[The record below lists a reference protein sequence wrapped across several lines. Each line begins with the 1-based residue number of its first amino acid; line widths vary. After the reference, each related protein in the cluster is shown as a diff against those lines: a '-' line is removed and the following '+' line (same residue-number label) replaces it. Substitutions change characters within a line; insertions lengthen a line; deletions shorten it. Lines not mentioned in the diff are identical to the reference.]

1 MAIFPKNLRKSAD
14 KTRAIEGVQGAGD
27 EGVFDV
33 LHGSTFVVSV
43 VPSGVTALV
52 LLSLP
57 GMTAAIWPQASRIS
71 KDLFHVPSVLMVTGR
86 ADYGGGPEHVY
97 QLAKVVSRT
106 NPVFIACPK
115 EEPYWER
122 YQSIVGAERVLE
134 LPHRTLSPGAF
145 GRLMRFIRTN
155 GIDIIHAHGRSGG
168 VYARP
173 AALLT
178 GKPCFYTPNG
188 STPVCS
194 LKTAVYATAEYL
206 LSLVTKGVIAV
217 SGTEAQEL
225 KPLCAFPAR
234 LEVIEN
240 GVEIP
245 DHVDAPDARL
255 AGPLKIVHVTRYVF
269 QKNTPMLLDVIAA
282 LRDMGELHR
291 FEFVLLG
298 DGPGREEFEAA
309 AEERGLSDSVKVM
322 GAVSNPGARMAEAF
336 CLMSTSRWEGLPIAL
351 LEAMARAVPSI
362 ATDVTG
368 NKDAVADGETGFLF
382 PESSPRHGAELLVQL
397 ACDPA
402 LWRKMVAAA
411 RLRAERE
418 FSVETMAESTLRFY
432 TARSLPNGGVRVP
445 ERALE
450 RPVTTYATPALA
462 GGLHSSRKSVYTLT
476 TGPGRTGSASYPA

>member
-1 MAIFPKNLRKSAD
+1 M
-14 KTRAIEGVQGAGD
+14 
-27 EGVFDV
+27 
-33 LHGSTFVVSV
+33 
-43 VPSGVTALV
+43 
-52 LLSLP
+52 LLSFP

-115 EEPYWER
+115 DEPYWER
-122 YQSIVGAERVLE
+122 YQSIVGPERMLE
-134 LPHRTLSPGAF
+134 LPHRCITPGAF
-145 GRLMRFIRTN
+145 LRLMRFIREN
-155 GIDIIHAHGRSGG
+155 EIDIIHAHGRSGG

-173 AALLT
+173 AALLAR
-178 GKPCFYTPNG
+178 KPCFYTPNG
-188 STPVCS
+188 STPVCN
-194 LKTAVYATAEYL
+194 LRTAFYATAEYL
-206 LSLVTKGVIAV
+206 LSLVTRGVIAV

-225 KPLCAFPAR
+225 KPLCAFPSR

-245 DHVDAPDARL
+245 ERLDAPDARL
-255 AGPLKIVHVTRYVF
+255 AGPLKVVHVTRYVY
-269 QKNTPMLLDVIAA
+269 QKNTPMLIDVIAA
-282 LRDMGELHR
+282 LRDMRELHR

-298 DGPGREEFEAA
+298 DGPGRAEFEAA
-309 AEERGLSDSVKVM
+309 VAERGLADSVRIM
-322 GAVSNPGARMAEAF
+322 GAVSNPGERMAEAF
-336 CLMSTSRWEGLPIAL
+336 CLISTSRWEGLPIAL

-382 PESSPRHGAELLVQL
+382 PEGNPRMGAERLVQL
-397 ACDPA
+397 ACNPE
-402 LWRKMVAAA
+402 LWKQMVAGA

-432 TARSLPNGGVRVP
+432 TSRSLPNGGVRVP
-445 ERALE
+445 GRVLE
-450 RPVTTYATPALA
+450 QPAGAYATAALA
-462 GGLHSSRKSVYTLT
+462 GGLHSSRKSVYTIT
-476 TGPGRTGSASYPA
+476 TTMERTAPANYPA

>member
-1 MAIFPKNLRKSAD
+1 
-14 KTRAIEGVQGAGD
+14 
-27 EGVFDV
+27 
-33 LHGSTFVVSV
+33 
-43 VPSGVTALV
+43 
-52 LLSLP
+52 
-57 GMTAAIWPQASRIS
+57 MTAAIWPQASRIS
-71 KDLFHVPSVLMVTGR
+71 KDFFHIPSVLMVTGR
-86 ADYGGGPEHVY
+86 ADYGGGPEHVF

-115 EEPYWER
+115 DEPYWER
-122 YQSIVGAERVLE
+122 YQSVVGPERMLE
-134 LPHRTLSPGAF
+134 LPHRCISPGAF
-145 GRLMRFIRTN
+145 RKLMRFIREN

-173 AALLT
+173 AAVLT
-178 GKPCFYTPNG
+178 GKPCFYTPHG
-188 STPVCS
+188 STPVCNVR
-194 LKTAVYATAEYL
+194 TAIYATAEYL
-206 LSLVTKGVIAV
+206 LSLVTRGVIAV

-225 KPLCAFPAR
+225 KPLCAFPSR

-245 DHVDAPDARL
+245 ERLNAPDARL
-255 AGPLKIVHVTRYVF
+255 AGPLKVVHVTRYVF
-269 QKNTPMLLDVIAA
+269 QKNTLMLVDVIAA

-291 FEFVLLG
+291 FEFELLG
-298 DGPGREEFEAA
+298 DGPGRAEFEAA
-309 AEERGLSDSVKVM
+309 VAERGLTDFVKVL

-336 CLMSTSRWEGLPIAL
+336 CMFSTSRWEGMPIAL

-382 PESSPRHGAELLVQL
+382 PQGNPRLGAERLVQM

-402 LWRKMVAAA
+402 LWRQLVAGA

-432 TARSLPNGGVRVP
+432 TSRSLPNGGVRVP
-445 ERALE
+445 SRILE
-450 RPVTTYATPALA
+450 RPVAAFQAPAMA
-462 GGLHSSRKSVYTLT
+462 GGLHSSRKTFYTLAT
-476 TGPGRTGSASYPA
+476 AVERTAPASYPA